1 MIICLPQIVL
11 IDKEHGI
18 PVVAFVFLLGF
29 FFVFF
34 CMTLLTQCLEIFISL
49 GIIGKSLSCNVLLL
63 QRQIISSACFYP

>member
-18 PVVAFVFLLGF
+18 PVVAFVFLWSF
-29 FFVFF
+29 FFFF
-34 CMTLLTQCLEIFISL
+34 WVTLLTQCLEIFISL

-63 QRQIISSACFYP
+63 EREIISSACFYP

>member
-18 PVVAFVFLLGF
+18 PVVAFVFLWSF
-29 FFVFF
+29 FFFF

>member
-18 PVVAFVFLLGF
+18 PVVAFVFLWIF
-29 FFVFF
+29 FFFF

-63 QRQIISSACFYP
+63 QRETISSACFYP

>member
-18 PVVAFVFLLGF
+18 PVVAFVFLWS

-63 QRQIISSACFYP
+63 QREIISSACFYP

>member
-29 FFVFF
+29 FLFVF

-49 GIIGKSLSCNVLLL
+49 GIIG
-63 QRQIISSACFYP
+63 

>member
-18 PVVAFVFLLGF
+18 PVVAFVFLWIF
-29 FFVFF
+29 IFF

-63 QRQIISSACFYP
+63 QREIISSACFYP